1 LTERLAPFDPRRILA
16 SPWAYRAV
24 QALVR
29 GDASYRKLVERHLP
43 VRPGERVLD
52 VGCGP
57 ADLRAYLPADA
68 DYVGFDA
75 SPRYV
80 AWARRRYGDRAR
92 ILCQTLE
99 RVELEALGLGSFDW
113 VVAYGLVHHLDDRE
127 AADFF
132 ALARAAL
139 RPGGRLVTID
149 GCFAPD
155 QSRLVRWLLRHDRG
169 RHVRTEAA
177 YRALAATSFPSV
189 VAHVRRDLLR
199 LPYTLIVLECTA
211 P

>member
-1 LTERLAPFDPRRILA
+1 MTESLGALDPRRLLA
-16 SPWAYRAV
+16 SPWAYRAT

-57 ADLRAYLPADA
+57 AELLAHLPEV

-92 ILCQTLE
+92 IFCQTLD
-99 RVELEALGLGSFDW
+99 RVELEGLGLGSFDW
-113 VVAYGLVHHLDDRE
+113 VVAYGLVHHLDDGE

-132 ALARAAL
+132 ALAREAL
-139 RPGGRLVTID
+139 RPGGRLVTLD
-149 GCFAPD
+149 GCFADD
-155 QSRLVRWLLRHDRG
+155 QSRFVRWLLRNDRG
-169 RHVRTEAA
+169 RHVRTEPS
-177 YRALAATSFPSV
+177 YRALASTSFPSV
-189 VAHVRRDLLR
+189 VAHVRHDLLR